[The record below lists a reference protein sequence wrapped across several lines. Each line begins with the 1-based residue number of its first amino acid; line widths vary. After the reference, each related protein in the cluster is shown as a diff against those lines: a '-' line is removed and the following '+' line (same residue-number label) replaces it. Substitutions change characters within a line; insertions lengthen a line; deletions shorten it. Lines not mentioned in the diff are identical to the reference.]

1 LDKKGRFAKVSEIC
15 AVMERSLSI
24 DIQMRLPCT
33 QWAGPEREGYFFLD
47 SKRKNGKMK
56 RKREQRRS

>member
-1 LDKKGRFAKVSEIC
+1 
-15 AVMERSLSI
+15 MERSLSI

-33 QWAGPEREGYFFLD
+33 QWAGPEREGYFFED

-56 RKREQRRS
+56 RKRERRRS